1 VTSSDDLRTGPISIL
16 LIHPKPLIQERLGQV
31 LRAEGYHVRVVG
43 SGSDAIAIVRRHKI
57 DAALLDISGSFE
69 RIPAILTALRLEL
82 PQLPVILLAENAR
95 PETIASALHLSAL
108 TVLPAPYDIDILI
121 TLLRHTLTSGPME
134 VRAEKTEQRP
144 HEHREAA
151 GSQSFGDDR

>member
-1 VTSSDDLRTGPISIL
+1 VTSSDDPRTGPISIL
-16 LIHPKPLIQERLGQV
+16 LVHPKPLIQERFSQS

-43 SGSDAIAIVRRHKI
+43 SGNDAIAIVRRHKI
-57 DAALLDISGSFE
+57 DAALLDISGSVE
-69 RIPAILTALRLEL
+69 RIPAILTALRLAI

-95 PETIASALHLSAL
+95 PETIPSALHLSAL

-121 TLLRHTLTSGPME
+121 TLLRRTLTSSPLE
-134 VRAEKTEQRP
+134 VRADKTAQRP